1 MSFKSNYFD
10 WWLILP
16 PLLLLTISITVL
28 RSITPTLVPFQIGFV
43 VAGIIAFWI
52 FSHFD
57 YRVLISLSTLLFIGS
72 VLFLLTPVFFGSQ
85 SRGATRWLQFSQ
97 ISIQPSELVKPFLL
111 IVFAAISVLN
121 IHQSKKIALLL
132 LAFVIPG
139 AIIFFQPDL
148 GSFLVL
154 GIGWLTIFISQFSLK
169 KIVFFGIIF
178 LGIIMPTSWFFLKG
192 YQKDRLTTF
201 ISPYTDPLGRG
212 YQVIQSVITV
222 ASGQFWGRGLGHGT
236 QSQLR
241 FLPERHTDFIFAS
254 LSEELGFVGGATVLT
269 LLTIF
274 LWRIYNHSQTSSH
287 QIGTLFCLA
296 SLNMLAFQIF
306 VNIGMNMGIA
316 PITGITLPF
325 VSYGGSSL
333 LSQCIILGIITSLS
347 RHEISN
353 TSLQIS

>member
-16 PLLLLTISITVL
+16 PLLLLTISITIL
-28 RSITPTLVPFQIGFV
+28 RSIAPSLVPFQIGFLL
-43 VAGIIAFWI
+43 AGMIAFWI
-52 FSHFD
+52 FSRLD
-57 YRVLISLSTLLFIGS
+57 YRVLVSLSTVLFIACL
-72 VLFLLTPVFFGSQ
+72 LFLLTPAIFGNQ
-85 SRGATRWLQFSQ
+85 SRGATRWLQISQ
-97 ISIQPSELVKPFLL
+97 ISIQPSELIKPILL
-111 IVFAAISVLN
+111 IIFSAISVLN
-121 IHQSKKIALLL
+121 IPNSKKIILLL
-132 LAFVIPG
+132 LAFIIPG
-139 AIIFFQPDL
+139 VIIFFQPDL

-154 GIGWLTIFISQFSLK
+154 GVGWLTIFLSQFSIK
-169 KIVFFGIIF
+169 KIIF
-178 LGIIMPTSWFFLKG
+178 LALICGLLLPTSWFFLKS
-192 YQKDRLTTF
+192 YQKDRLSTF
-201 ISPYTDPLGRG
+201 LNPYNDPLGRG

-222 ASGQFWGRGLGHGT
+222 GSGQFWGRGLGHGT

-254 LSEELGFVGGATVLT
+254 LSEELGFVGAGTVLV
-269 LLTIF
+269 LLIIF
-274 LWRIYNHSQTSSH
+274 LWRVYSHSQASA
-287 QIGTLFCLA
+287 QPIGTLFCLA

-333 LSQCIILGIITSLS
+333 LSQSIILGIITSLS
-347 RHEISN
+347 RHGATN